1 MKHLVEGTTLSK
13 LHHQEDKRM
22 LTHSEH
28 LNDVGMMNTSQLL
41 PLNVELCLLNLSL
54 KIFDGNIS
62 RTLE

>member
-13 LHHQEDKRM
+13 LHHQEDERM

>member
-1 MKHLVEGTTLSK
+1 MKNFVEGTTLSK
-13 LHHQEDKRM
+13 LHHQEDERM